1 MTAAFVNLWNF
12 HHKIKLQNNLQLPN
26 GTPTNV
32 FYFAEQYGGIQIG
45 IQITS
50 ELLQEAFTQSG
61 ISIDNGS
68 TAFNFM
74 NEDFLRNCEHFLPDF
89 IEHGCSNNS
98 NL

>member
-1 MTAAFVNLWNF
+1 MAAAFVNLWNF

-26 GTPTNV
+26 GTPTYV
-32 FYFAEQYGGIQIG
+32 FYFPEQCDGIQIG

-61 ISIDNGS
+61 ISINNGS
-68 TAFNFM
+68 TAFNFV
-74 NEDFLRNCEHFLPDF
+74 NEDFLRDCEHFLPDF
-89 IEHGCSNNS
+89 CSNNS

>member
-1 MTAAFVNLWNF
+1 MAAAFVNLWNF

-26 GTPTNV
+26 GTPTYV
-32 FYFAEQYGGIQIG
+32 FYFPEQCDGVQIG

-68 TAFNFM
+68 TAFNFV
-74 NEDFLRNCEHFLPDF
+74 NEDFLRDCEHFLPNF
-89 IEHGCSNNS
+89 CSNNS

>member
-1 MTAAFVNLWNF
+1 MAAAFVNLWNF

-26 GTPTNV
+26 GTPTYV
-32 FYFAEQYGGIQIG
+32 FYFPEQCDGIQIG

-50 ELLQEAFTQSG
+50 ELLQEAFIQSG

-68 TAFNFM
+68 TAFNFV
-74 NEDFLRNCEHFLPDF
+74 NEDFLRDCEHFLPDF
-89 IEHGCSNNS
+89 CSNNS

>member
-1 MTAAFVNLWNF
+1 MAAAFLNLWNF
-12 HHKIKLQNNLQLPN
+12 HNKIKLQNNLQLPN
-26 GTPTNV
+26 GTPTYV
-32 FYFAEQYGGIQIG
+32 FYFPEQCDGIQIG

-68 TAFNFM
+68 TAFNFV
-74 NEDFLRNCEHFLPDF
+74 NEDFLRDCEHFLPDF
-89 IEHGCSNNS
+89 CSNNS

>member
-1 MTAAFVNLWNF
+1 MAAAFLNLWNF

-26 GTPTNV
+26 GTPTYV
-32 FYFAEQYGGIQIG
+32 FYFPEQCDGIQIG

-68 TAFNFM
+68 TAFNFV
-74 NEDFLRNCEHFLPDF
+74 NEDFLRDCEHFLPDF
-89 IEHGCSNNS
+89 CSNNS